1 MRGSRGTLDPAAHP
15 QADPEVRDTQR
26 AKNKRSIKTSW
37 QDAPLLLIALFSF
50 LSSLSPKSAGTS
62 PKKKGRRGHGGQR
75 RGGVGEWSDG
85 AGPLADPP
93 PHLSL
98 SPCTKI
104 NNQLWLFIPLRGQ
117 QRYNPS
123 VPRYA
128 RFHGTTLMLALLL
141 GFWRGAGAF
150 PRSP

>member
-1 MRGSRGTLDPAAHP
+1 M
-15 QADPEVRDTQR
+15 
-26 AKNKRSIKTSW
+26 
-37 QDAPLLLIALFSF
+37 
-50 LSSLSPKSAGTS
+50 
-62 PKKKGRRGHGGQR
+62 
-75 RGGVGEWSDG
+75 GEWSDG

-104 NNQLWLFIPLRGQ
+104 NTQLWLFIPLRGQ